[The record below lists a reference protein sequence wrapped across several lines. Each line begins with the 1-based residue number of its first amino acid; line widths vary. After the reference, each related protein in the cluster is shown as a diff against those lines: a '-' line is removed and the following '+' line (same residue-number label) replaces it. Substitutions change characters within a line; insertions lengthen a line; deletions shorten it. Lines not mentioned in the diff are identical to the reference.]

1 MRDRP
6 FYADMA
12 LNIVFCVNN
21 QIIQEMRHAIFL
33 QQICLNALAKYY
45 NMDYSPLFL
54 SLWVSLIASS
64 IIAVIGTLIA
74 YVLARKRFFGRTMLD
89 AFTTLP
95 MILPPTVTGY
105 YLIVILGKNGIIG
118 NFIYRLTGMSI
129 MFTWQAAVIA
139 ATVVAIPIMIK
150 SAKAAIESVDI
161 EYEKAAFTLGKSEVE
176 TFFLVTLPLAKKGLI
191 AGLILSFSRALG
203 EFGATIMVAG
213 NIPGKTST
221 MPLAIYSA
229 VQSGEDQLASMLV
242 IILTVISITVIY
254 ITTRISRAD

>member
-1 MRDRP
+1 
-6 FYADMA
+6 
-12 LNIVFCVNN
+12 
-21 QIIQEMRHAIFL
+21 
-33 QQICLNALAKYY
+33 
-45 NMDYSPLFL
+45 MDYSPLVL
-54 SLWVSLIASS
+54 SLWVSILATS
-64 IIAVIGTLIA
+64 IIAVLGTLIA

-105 YLIVILGKNGIIG
+105 YLIILLGKNGIIG
-118 NFIYRLTGMSI
+118 NQIYKLTGWSI

-150 SAKAAIESVDI
+150 SAKAAIESVNI
-161 EYEKAAFTLGKSEVE
+161 EYEKAAFTLGKTEID

-191 AGLILSFSRALG
+191 AGLVLSFARALG

-229 VQSGEDQLASMLV
+229 FQSGEDQLAATLV
-242 IILTVISITVIY
+242 IILTAVSIAVIY

>member
-1 MRDRP
+1 MDLSP
-6 FYADMA
+6 F
-12 LNIVFCVNN
+12 V
-21 QIIQEMRHAIFL
+21 
-33 QQICLNALAKYY
+33 
-45 NMDYSPLFL
+45 L
-54 SLWVSLIASS
+54 SLWVSALSTS
-64 IIAVIGTLIA
+64 IIAVFGTLIA
-74 YVLARKRFFGRTMLD
+74 YVLARKRFFGRTILD

-105 YLIVILGKNGIIG
+105 YLIILLGKNGIIG
-118 NFIYRLTGMSI
+118 NHIYKLTGWTI

-161 EYEKAAFTLGKSEVE
+161 EYEKAAFTLGKSEIE
-176 TFFLVTLPLAKKGLI
+176 TFFLVTLPLAEKGLV
-191 AGLILSFSRALG
+191 AGLILSFARALG
-203 EFGATIMVAG
+203 EFGATIMIAG

-229 VQSGEDQLASMLV
+229 FQSGEDQLATTLV
-242 IILTVISITVIY
+242 IILTAVSIAVIY

>member
-1 MRDRP
+1 
-6 FYADMA
+6 
-12 LNIVFCVNN
+12 
-21 QIIQEMRHAIFL
+21 
-33 QQICLNALAKYY
+33 
-45 NMDYSPLFL
+45 MDYFPLLL
-54 SLWVSLIASS
+54 SLWVSVIATF
-64 IIAVIGTLIA
+64 IIAVFGTLIA
-74 YVLARKRFFGRTMLD
+74 YALARKRFFGRTMLD

-105 YLIVILGKNGIIG
+105 YLIILLGKNGVIG
-118 NFIYRLTGMSI
+118 NYIYKLTGWSI

-161 EYEKAAFTLGKSEVE
+161 EYEKSAFTLGKSEIE

-191 AGLILSFSRALG
+191 AGLVLSFARALG
-203 EFGATIMVAG
+203 EFGSTIMVAG

-229 VQSGEDQLASMLV
+229 VQSGEDRLAAVLV
-242 IILTVISITVIY
+242 ILLTTVSIAIIY
-254 ITTRISRAD
+254 ITTKISKAGLY

>member
-1 MRDRP
+1 
-6 FYADMA
+6 
-12 LNIVFCVNN
+12 
-21 QIIQEMRHAIFL
+21 
-33 QQICLNALAKYY
+33 
-45 NMDYSPLFL
+45 MDYFPLLL
-54 SLWVSLIASS
+54 SLWVSVIATF
-64 IIAVIGTLIA
+64 IIAVFGTLIA
-74 YVLARKRFFGRTMLD
+74 YALARKRFFGRTMLD

-105 YLIVILGKNGIIG
+105 YLIILLGKNGVIG
-118 NFIYRLTGMSI
+118 NYIYKLTGWSI

-161 EYEKAAFTLGKSEVE
+161 EYEKSAFTLGKSEIE

-191 AGLILSFSRALG
+191 AGLVLSFARALG

-229 VQSGEDQLASMLV
+229 VQSSEDQLATILV
-242 IILTVISITVIY
+242 IILTFISVSIIY
-254 ITTRISRAD
+254 ITTKISGSDSY

>member
-1 MRDRP
+1 
-6 FYADMA
+6 
-12 LNIVFCVNN
+12 
-21 QIIQEMRHAIFL
+21 
-33 QQICLNALAKYY
+33 
-45 NMDYSPLFL
+45 MDYSPLVL
-54 SLWVSLIASS
+54 SLWVSVLATS
-64 IIAVIGTLIA
+64 IIAVFGTIIA

-105 YLIVILGKNGIIG
+105 YLIILLGKNGIIG
-118 NFIYRLTGMSI
+118 NYIYKQTGWSV

-161 EYEKAAFTLGKSEVE
+161 EYEKAAFTLSKSEIE

-191 AGLILSFSRALG
+191 AGLVLSFARALG
-203 EFGATIMVAG
+203 EFGATIMIAG

-221 MPLAIYSA
+221 MPLAIYRA
-229 VQSGEDQLASMLV
+229 FQSGEDQLATTLV
-242 IILTVISITVIY
+242 IILTVVSIAVIY
-254 ITTRISRAD
+254 ITTRISRTD

>member
-1 MRDRP
+1 
-6 FYADMA
+6 
-12 LNIVFCVNN
+12 
-21 QIIQEMRHAIFL
+21 
-33 QQICLNALAKYY
+33 
-45 NMDYSPLFL
+45 MDYSPLVL
-54 SLWVSLIASS
+54 SLWVSALATS
-64 IIAVIGTLIA
+64 IIAVLGTLIA
-74 YVLARKRFFGRTMLD
+74 YVLARKRFLGRTMVD

-105 YLIVILGKNGIIG
+105 YLIILLGKNGIIG
-118 NFIYRLTGMSI
+118 NYIYKLTGWSV

-191 AGLILSFSRALG
+191 AGLVLSFARALG
-203 EFGATIMVAG
+203 EFGATIMIAG

-221 MPLAIYSA
+221 MPLAIYRA
-229 VQSGEDQLASMLV
+229 FQSGEDQLATSLV
-242 IILTVISITVIY
+242 IILTVVSIAVIY
-254 ITTRISRAD
+254 ITARISRTD

>member
-1 MRDRP
+1 MVLSDV
-6 FYADMA
+6 DG
-12 LNIVFCVNN
+12 
-21 QIIQEMRHAIFL
+21 
-33 QQICLNALAKYY
+33 
-45 NMDYSPLFL
+45 MDYSPLIL
-54 SLWVSLIASS
+54 SLWVSLVATS
-64 IIAVIGTLIA
+64 IIAVCGTSIA
-74 YVLARKRFFGRTMLD
+74 YVLARKRFFGRIMLD

-105 YLIVILGKNGIIG
+105 YLIILLGKNGIMG
-118 NFIYRLTGMSI
+118 KYIYKLTGWSI

-139 ATVVAIPIMIK
+139 ATIVAIPIMIK

-191 AGLILSFSRALG
+191 AGLILSFARALG

-229 VQSGEDQLASMLV
+229 VQSGEDQLATILV
-242 IILTVISITVIY
+242 IILTVISVAIIY
-254 ITTRISRAD
+254 ITTKIIRSDLY

>member
-1 MRDRP
+1 
-6 FYADMA
+6 
-12 LNIVFCVNN
+12 
-21 QIIQEMRHAIFL
+21 
-33 QQICLNALAKYY
+33 
-45 NMDYSPLFL
+45 MDFSPLVL
-54 SLWVSLIASS
+54 SLWVSVLSTS
-64 IIAVIGTLIA
+64 IIAVFGTLIA
-74 YVLARKRFFGRTMLD
+74 YVLARKRFFGRIMLD

-105 YLIVILGKNGIIG
+105 YLIILLGKNGIIG
-118 NFIYRLTGMSI
+118 NQIYKLTGWSI

-150 SAKAAIESVDI
+150 SAKAAIESVNI
-161 EYEKAAFTLGKSEVE
+161 EYEKAAFTLGKTEIE

-191 AGLILSFSRALG
+191 AGLILSFARALG

-229 VQSGEDQLASMLV
+229 FQSGEDRLATTLV
-242 IILTVISITVIY
+242 IILTAVSIAVIY
-254 ITTRISRAD
+254 ITTRISRMD

>member
-1 MRDRP
+1 
-6 FYADMA
+6 
-12 LNIVFCVNN
+12 
-21 QIIQEMRHAIFL
+21 
-33 QQICLNALAKYY
+33 
-45 NMDYSPLFL
+45 MDYSPLVL
-54 SLWVSLIASS
+54 SLWVSVLATS
-64 IIAVIGTLIA
+64 IIAVFGILIA

-105 YLIVILGKNGIIG
+105 YLIILLGKNGIIG
-118 NFIYRLTGMSI
+118 NYFYKLTGWSV

-161 EYEKAAFTLGKSEVE
+161 EYEKAAFTLGKSEIE

-191 AGLILSFSRALG
+191 AGLILSFARALG
-203 EFGATIMVAG
+203 EFGATIMIAG

-229 VQSGEDQLASMLV
+229 FQSGEDQLATTLV
-242 IILTVISITVIY
+242 IILTFVSVAVIY

>member
-1 MRDRP
+1 
-6 FYADMA
+6 
-12 LNIVFCVNN
+12 
-21 QIIQEMRHAIFL
+21 
-33 QQICLNALAKYY
+33 
-45 NMDYSPLFL
+45 MDYSPLIL
-54 SLWVSLIASS
+54 SLWVSVIATS
-64 IIAVIGTLIA
+64 IIAILGILIA

-105 YLIVILGKNGIIG
+105 YLIILLGKNGIIG
-118 NFIYRLTGMSI
+118 NYIYKLTGWSV

-161 EYEKAAFTLGKSEVE
+161 EYEKAAFTLGKSEIE

-191 AGLILSFSRALG
+191 AGLVLSFARALG
-203 EFGATIMVAG
+203 EFGATIMIAG

-221 MPLAIYSA
+221 MPLAIYRA
-229 VQSGEDQLASMLV
+229 FQSGEDQLATTLV
-242 IILTVISITVIY
+242 IILTVVSIAVIY
-254 ITTRISRAD
+254 ITTRISRTD